1 MSATAAQGT
10 ARLGALDWAIAG
22 ALAALA
28 SFIWLR
34 DPSWLGRGVPAEAGA
49 PTLADSIPLFAALPL
64 FWLLGRPWRLQPPS
78 HGGSNGALAGA
89 ATCLALGVP
98 TGLTLLLAL
107 GWTLLLWWWLA
118 PRLGDDQRVRVRRL
132 LILPLMAFPW
142 VTLDGQGIGNVFR
155 LTGAATTAWFYDGLG
170 YPVSREGTSVFIGD
184 QQISVEAAC
193 AGLNT
198 LQSLLVMGTLAAGIT
213 LGRHRRFWLSLPLLV
228 IAAWVGNT
236 ARIIGI
242 AAIALGFG
250 AEAARG
256 WAHDWGGWA
265 VLMATFL
272 GTAVIFEAMSPR
284 RPSSPPPAA
293 TPPAGAG

>member
-1 MSATAAQGT
+1 GEKTK
-10 ARLGALDWAIAG
+10 LGASDWAVVV
-22 ALAALA
+22 ALAGLAL
-28 SFIWLR
+28 FIWLR
-34 DPSWLGRGVPAEAGA
+34 DPSWLGLGVPVEAGA

-64 FWLLGRPWRLQPPS
+64 FWLLGRPWRLQPPARP
-78 HGGSNGALAGA
+78 GSTGALTGA
-89 ATCLALGVP
+89 VASLALGIP

-107 GWTLLLWWWLA
+107 GWTLLLWWWLS
-118 PRLGDDQRVRVRRL
+118 PRLSDSAADDQRVRVRRL

-142 VTLDGQGIGNVFR
+142 VTLDGQGIGNFFR
-155 LTGAATTAWFYDGLG
+155 LTGAATTAWVYDGLG
-170 YPVSREGTSVFIGD
+170 YPVTREGTSVFIAD
-184 QQISVEAAC
+184 QEISVEAAC

-228 IAAWVGNT
+228 LAAWVGNT

-242 AAIALGFG
+242 SAIALGFG

-272 GTAVIFEAMSPR
+272 ATAVIFELMSPR
-284 RPSSPPPAA
+284 RATVAPPPA
-293 TPPAGAG
+293 TPPAGAV